1 MEHKKNIGNG
11 GQMANTIDFNAI
23 LENPDFNLL
32 VTQLITVVDRSQQQG
47 ISANVACDALQYV
60 NALMH
65 EASPVNEGPKGLRAA
80 HKQIS
85 DDAKAMLTFARD
97 LSLRQGKPLLLS
109 MTEAPT
115 VS

>member
-1 MEHKKNIGNG
+1 
-11 GQMANTIDFNAI
+11 MASTNDFHGL
-23 LENPDFNLL
+23 LENPDFKML
-32 VTQLITVVDRSQQQG
+32 VAQLITVVAWSHQQR

-97 LSLRQGKPLLLS
+97 VSLRPGKPLLLS
-109 MTEAPT
+109 MTEALT
-115 VS
+115 VH